1 MYHYSSTLILLL
13 YNMQPTNNFSKVNYI
28 YNRKI
33 YVIYITVCNI
43 IDRIFSEIKI
53 VLSYYLDFYNDVF
66 L

>member
-13 YNMQPTNNFSKVNYI
+13 YNMQPTNHFVKVNYI
-28 YNRKI
+28 YNRRI
-33 YVIYITVCNI
+33 YVIYITV
-43 IDRIFSEIKI
+43 FSEIKI